1 MNTTGFRKRNVVM
14 LIVTALILSVGVST
28 STTEYIQYAGAQTKT
43 KITTGM
49 MGGNKLKTTIG
60 ASGTNIT
67 GSVSLAHLIA
77 KTLASE
83 VNVTLVNATTIA
95 EKTVGSNAHA
105 VSARLAVV
113 HGFLVYRALVVDSNY
128 DFHTVLV
135 DAGNGN
141 VLSSAPLS
149 IANNGMMSGSTQSF
163 SSRPGSGSSDTGI
176 TSGHASNTTSVNK
189 GSSNTL
195 GLKGPTQSFSSR
207 PGSGIKPPSLVR

>member
-1 MNTTGFRKRNVVM
+1 MYTTGFRKRNVVVF
-14 LIVTALILSVGVST
+14 IVTALILSVGVST
-28 STTEYIQYAGAQTKT
+28 STTEYIQYAGAQTKSN
-43 KITTGM
+43 INTGM
-49 MGGNKLKTTIG
+49 IGGNKLNTTIG

-95 EKTVGSNAHA
+95 EKTVGINAHA

-128 DFHTVLV
+128 DFHTVVV

-149 IANNGMMSGSTQSF
+149 IVNTGMMSGSTQSF
-163 SSRPGSGSSDTGI
+163 SSRPGSGSSNMGI
-176 TSGHASNTTSVNK
+176 TSPHASNTTSVNK
-189 GSSNTL
+189 SSSNTL

>member
-1 MNTTGFRKRNVVM
+1 MNTTGFRKRNV

-28 STTEYIQYAGAQTKT
+28 WTTEYIQYVGAQTKSN
-43 KITTGM
+43 ITTGM

-128 DFHTVLV
+128 DFHTVVV

-176 TSGHASNTTSVNK
+176 TSGHTSNTTSVNK

-195 GLKGPTQSFSSR
+195 GLKGPTQSFSPR

>member
-1 MNTTGFRKRNVVM
+1 MNTTGFRKRNV

-28 STTEYIQYAGAQTKT
+28 WTTEYIQYVGAQTKSN
-43 KITTGM
+43 ITTGM

-128 DFHTVLV
+128 DFHTVVV

-149 IANNGMMSGSTQSF
+149 IANNEMMSGSTQSF

>member
-1 MNTTGFRKRNVVM
+1 
-14 LIVTALILSVGVST
+14 
-28 STTEYIQYAGAQTKT
+28 
-43 KITTGM
+43 M
-49 MGGNKLKTTIG
+49 MGGNKLNTAIG

-95 EKTVGSNAHA
+95 EKAVGVNAHA

-113 HGFLVYRALVVDSNY
+113 HGFLAYRALVVDSNY

-135 DAGNGN
+135 DPGNGN

-149 IANNGMMSGSTQSF
+149 IAGNGMMSGSTQSF

>member
-1 MNTTGFRKRNVVM
+1 MNTTGFRKRNV

-28 STTEYIQYAGAQTKT
+28 WTTEYIQYVGAQTKSN
-43 KITTGM
+43 ITTGM

-128 DFHTVLV
+128 DFHTVVV

-176 TSGHASNTTSVNK
+176 TSGHTSNTTSVNK

>member
-1 MNTTGFRKRNVVM
+1 MNTTGFRKRNV
-14 LIVTALILSVGVST
+14 LIVIALILSVGVST
-28 STTEYIQYAGAQTKT
+28 WTTEYIQYVGAQTKSN
-43 KITTGM
+43 ITTGM

-128 DFHTVLV
+128 DFHTVVV

-195 GLKGPTQSFSSR
+195 GLKGPTQS
-207 PGSGIKPPSLVR
+207 

>member
-1 MNTTGFRKRNVVM
+1 MNTTGFRKRNVVV

-43 KITTGM
+43 NITIGM
-49 MGGNKLKTTIG
+49 MGGNKLNTTIG

-95 EKTVGSNAHA
+95 EKAVGVNAHA

-113 HGFLVYRALVVDSNY
+113 HGFLAYRALVVDSNY

-149 IANNGMMSGSTQSF
+149 IANNGMMSGSTQSL

-176 TSGHASNTTSVNK
+176 TSGHASSATSVNK

>member
-1 MNTTGFRKRNVVM
+1 MNTTGFRKRNV

-28 STTEYIQYAGAQTKT
+28 WTTEYIQYVGAQMKT
-43 KITTGM
+43 NITTGM

-128 DFHTVLV
+128 DFHTVVV

-163 SSRPGSGSSDTGI
+163 SSRPGSGSSNTGI

-207 PGSGIKPPSLVR
+207 PGSGIEPPSLVR

>member
-1 MNTTGFRKRNVVM
+1 MNTTGFRKRNV
-14 LIVTALILSVGVST
+14 LIVIALILSVGVST
-28 STTEYIQYAGAQTKT
+28 WTTEYIQYVGAQTKSN
-43 KITTGM
+43 ITTGM

-128 DFHTVLV
+128 DFHTVVV

>member
-1 MNTTGFRKRNVVM
+1 MNTTGFRKRNV

-28 STTEYIQYAGAQTKT
+28 WTTEYIQYVGAQTKSN
-43 KITTGM
+43 ITTGM

-128 DFHTVLV
+128 DFHTVVV

>member
-1 MNTTGFRKRNVVM
+1 MNTSDFRKRNVVV
-14 LIVTALILSVGVST
+14 LIVSALIVSVGVST
-28 STTEYIQYAGAQTKT
+28 STTEYIQYTGAQTKSNS
-43 KITTGM
+43 TTGM
-49 MGGNKLKTTIG
+49 TGGNKLNPTGG

-67 GSVSLAHLIA
+67 GSLSLAPLIA
-77 KTLASE
+77 KTIASE

-95 EKTVGSNAHA
+95 ENAVGNNSHA
-105 VSARLAVV
+105 VSARLAVL

-128 DFHTVLV
+128 DLYTVLV
-135 DAGNGN
+135 DAGNGS

-149 IANNGMMSGSTQSF
+149 NANNGMMSGSTQSF

-176 TSGHASNTTSVNK
+176 TSGHASNPSVNK

-207 PGSGIKPPSLVR
+207 SSSGPPPSLVR

>member
-1 MNTTGFRKRNVVM
+1 MNTTGFRKRNV

-28 STTEYIQYAGAQTKT
+28 WTTEYIQYVGAQTKSN
-43 KITTGM
+43 ITTGM

-113 HGFLVYRALVVDSNY
+113 HGFLVYRASVVDSNY
-128 DFHTVLV
+128 DFHTVVV

>member
-1 MNTTGFRKRNVVM
+1 MNTTGFRKRNV

-28 STTEYIQYAGAQTKT
+28 WTTEYIQYVGAQTKSN
-43 KITTGM
+43 ITTGM

-113 HGFLVYRALVVDSNY
+113 HGFLVYRVLVVDSNY
-128 DFHTVLV
+128 DFHTVVV

-141 VLSSAPLS
+141 VL
-149 IANNGMMSGSTQSF
+149 TQLHCLLQT
-163 SSRPGSGSSDTGI
+163 TG
-176 TSGHASNTTSVNK
+176 
-189 GSSNTL
+189 
-195 GLKGPTQSFSSR
+195 
-207 PGSGIKPPSLVR
+207 